1 MITRAEESV
10 KYPTSLYWI
19 VNHHIFLLATK
30 HLLVIGSG
38 IHRSGRTSSSGSGS
52 ETKSCA
58 FTLSSHQ
65 GSQSNRREESRE
77 LHIRE
82 MTVPELGIS
91 LLRLG
96 IPRVVGR
103 KAGRSLR
110 NGFLHLYNENV
121 HIPARLKEAI
131 WNLGFI
137 PTDMIPTI

>member
-10 KYPTSLYWI
+10 KYPTNLYWI

-38 IHRSGRTSSSGSGS
+38 IDRSSCTSASSSGS
-52 ETKSCA
+52 ETKGCTFA
-58 FTLSSHQ
+58 LGSHQ

-91 LLRLG
+91 LL
-96 IPRVVGR
+96 
-103 KAGRSLR
+103 
-110 NGFLHLYNENV
+110 
-121 HIPARLKEAI
+121 
-131 WNLGFI
+131 
-137 PTDMIPTI
+137 